1 MHVRTWQAR
10 EARCLHPPQNVSA
23 YICTVSDNIISSY
36 LLNEAWPG
44 SCELGAAVEPA
55 GA

>member
-1 MHVRTWQAR
+1 MYV
-10 EARCLHPPQNVSA
+10 LGKLVKLVVFIPPKMSA
-23 YICTVSDNIISSY
+23 HICTVSDNIISAY